1 MAEPVDGPTGGQP
14 ALRRRVRELAE
25 RVGQLEDLLAIY
37 RLMAT
42 YGPAAD
48 GGSAVVAA
56 GLWTEDG
63 TYESSGAGAWRGRRE
78 IAAMLDGPGHQGLIA
93 GGCAHV
99 LDLPT
104 VTVDGDRA
112 VARCHFFLYVDGRD
126 PAAWRVTA
134 NRWDLVRTAQG
145 WAVERRVN
153 QVLDGS
159 PAGPVLL
166 APDAPTGRATDR
178 ASGRA
183 DG

>member
-1 MAEPVDGPTGGQP
+1 MAEPVDEGPGGP
-14 ALRRRVRELAE
+14 ETLDRRIRELAQ
-25 RVGQLEDLLAIY
+25 RAGRLEDLVAIY
-37 RLMAT
+37 QLMAT

-48 GGSAVVAA
+48 GGAAAVAA
-56 GLWTEDG
+56 GLWTGEG
-63 TYESSGAGAWRGRRE
+63 SYESSGAGVWRGRPA
-78 IAAMLDGPGHQGLIA
+78 IAAMLEGPGHQGLIA

-112 VARCHFFLYVDGRD
+112 VARCHFVLYVDGRD

-134 NRWDLVRTAQG
+134 NRWELVRTADG

-159 PAGPVLL
+159 PAGPALF
-166 APDAPTGRATDR
+166 APDAPPEA
-178 ASGRA
+178 
-183 DG
+183 